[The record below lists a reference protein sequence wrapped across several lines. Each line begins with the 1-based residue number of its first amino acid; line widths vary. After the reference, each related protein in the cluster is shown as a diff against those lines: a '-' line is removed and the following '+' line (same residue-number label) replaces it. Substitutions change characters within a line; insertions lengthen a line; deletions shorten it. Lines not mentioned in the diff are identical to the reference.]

1 MSLGIF
7 KSNQH
12 SNRFICIQVS
22 LKHKMF
28 LYEPSKCFYIPFFSN
43 QLKICGSL
51 DICKRSQLKPVFFPH
66 SFYLLVSDCIKETGK
81 YIANGFDIKIISYN
95 GF

>member
-1 MSLGIF
+1 MHPSLT
-7 KSNQH
+7 KTQN
-12 SNRFICIQVS
+12 VS
-22 LKHKMF
+22 VRAIKVF
-28 LYEPSKCFYIPFFSN
+28 LHPVFFNGSN